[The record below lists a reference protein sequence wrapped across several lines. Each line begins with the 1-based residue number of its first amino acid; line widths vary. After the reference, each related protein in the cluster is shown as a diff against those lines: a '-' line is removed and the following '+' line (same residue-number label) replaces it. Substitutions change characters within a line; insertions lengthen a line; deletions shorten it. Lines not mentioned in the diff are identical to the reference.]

1 MRAYFSP
8 LSAEAAD
15 QCGARSLMDGFN
27 SLIPYCLYCYSG
39 PGESWPPKAEIT
51 ASVFPHLPQ
60 QPEGMGIGAKE
71 EMQKQI
77 FLMISAMLG
86 ASGAGEKVL
95 TSQHN

>member
-1 MRAYFSP
+1 M
-8 LSAEAAD
+8 SAEVAD

-27 SLIPYCLYCYSG
+27 SLVPACLYSYSG

-60 QPEGMGIGAKE
+60 QPEDAGIGAKE
-71 EMQKQI
+71 EIQKQI

-86 ASGAGEKVL
+86 AGRTVEKVL
-95 TSQHN
+95 TLHHH